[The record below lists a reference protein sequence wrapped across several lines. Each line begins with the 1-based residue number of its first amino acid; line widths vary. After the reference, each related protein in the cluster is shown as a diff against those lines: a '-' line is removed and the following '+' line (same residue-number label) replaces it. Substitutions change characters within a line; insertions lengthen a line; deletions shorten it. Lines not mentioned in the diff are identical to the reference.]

1 MDRGKL
7 IIPKN
12 PRNYMRDFLTL
23 RREITALRK
32 QRTFYAECEDSQE
45 KTDVLADLRDREKRM
60 MRKEREAR
68 ALIDKLP
75 KRVHQQVIT
84 WRYIND
90 MSTQQIAEALGVS
103 VSRTHKINAEAMQ
116 WLERVLNPIKPKIHQ
131 RAPEKRTEQWWDE

>member
-7 IIPKN
+7 VIPRN
-12 PRNYMRDFLTL
+12 PRIYMHEFLTL

-32 QRTFYAECEDSQE
+32 QRAFYADCEDCTE
-45 KTDVLADLRDREKRM
+45 KTDILADLREREKRM

-75 KRVHQQVIT
+75 KKVHQQVIT

-90 MSTQQIAEALGVS
+90 MSTKQIAEALGVS

-116 WLERVLNPIKPKIHQ
+116 WLERVLNPIKPQIHQ
-131 RAPEKRTEQWWDE
+131 RDPEKRTEQWWDE